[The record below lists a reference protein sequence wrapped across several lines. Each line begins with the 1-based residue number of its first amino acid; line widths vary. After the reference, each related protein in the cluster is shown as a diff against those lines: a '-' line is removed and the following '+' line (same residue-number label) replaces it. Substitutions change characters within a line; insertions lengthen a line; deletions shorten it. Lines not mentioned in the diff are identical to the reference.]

1 MANIKQLV
9 KLLFF
14 HLLIS
19 LIEGFCGYSRSSYI
33 ISTSFLKKNNFVLTT
48 RSTKTSA
55 STTSFYKTN
64 TNHAKG
70 FELTS
75 SNPITQLHASP
86 TGDEE
91 RGGSTLTNQSSGKMK
106 IIVKRL
112 LFLTSAAL
120 TAQSLRILITLL
132 SKSSGHLSLYFDK
145 TDPTYVL
152 FSTFAISTFGILLE
166 SKTTIGKALSAP
178 LATMAMGLLLANL
191 GFIPFS
197 SPICE

>member
-14 HLLIS
+14 HLLIC
-19 LIEGFCGYSRSSYI
+19 LIEGFCGYSRSSY

-55 STTSFYKTN
+55 STTPFYRTN

-70 FELTS
+70 LELTS
-75 SNPITQLHASP
+75 SNTITQLHASS

-91 RGGSTLTNQSSGKMK
+91 RGGSTLTNQSSGK

-112 LFLTSAAL
+112 LFLMSGAL